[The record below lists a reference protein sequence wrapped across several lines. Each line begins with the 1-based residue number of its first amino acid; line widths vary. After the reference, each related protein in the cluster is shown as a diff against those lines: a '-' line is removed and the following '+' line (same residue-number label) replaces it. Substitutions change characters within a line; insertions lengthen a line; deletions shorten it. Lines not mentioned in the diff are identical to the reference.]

1 MKGLEI
7 SKAYYNEI
15 VKPRLES
22 EHPEVL
28 PFIAVGLSG
37 EGSECFGFDDEVSK
51 DHSFGVRII
60 IWLNDDK
67 ADELLEMLK
76 SFYRELPDEY
86 MGMKLVQTA
95 PYEKCRS
102 GVFTVSG
109 FFRTLTGFAKAP
121 EDEKAW
127 FNIPEALFA
136 NAVNGEVFYDG
147 SGEFT
152 KRRNEFLSFYPEDVK
167 RFLMAKH
174 AALAAQSGQYNLTR
188 LRLHGESTAAAMTK
202 TYYVKHLMHLCFL
215 SEGKYM
221 PFYKWAPRALS
232 ELPGV
237 YEISKTID
245 ELVAENDIRAENALA
260 EKAASSVISLLNM
273 RGYTSSPSDYLMD
286 HVGDILSKIRDDS
299 LKRRPLDLS
308 DM

>member
-22 EHPEVL
+22 EHPEFL
-28 PFIAVGLSG
+28 PYIAVGLSG
-37 EGSECFGFDDEVSK
+37 EGSECFGFDDEVSR
-51 DHSFGVRII
+51 DHSFGVRLL
-60 IWLNDDK
+60 IWVNDDK
-67 ADELLEMLK
+67 TDELLEALK
-76 SFYRELPDEY
+76 DFYMDLPDEY

-102 GVFTVSG
+102 GVFTVSE
-109 FFRTLTGFAKAP
+109 FFKTLTGFADAP
-121 EDEKAW
+121 TDEKVW

-136 NAVNGEVFYDG
+136 NAVNGEVFFDG

-152 KRRNEFLSFYPEDVK
+152 NRRNGFLSFYPDDVR

-188 LRLHGESTAAAMTK
+188 LRLHGENTAAVMTK

-215 SEGKYM
+215 SEGRYM

-232 ELPGV
+232 ILPGV
-237 YEISKTID
+237 EEISKTID
-245 ELVAENDIRAENALA
+245 LLIAENDVRAENALS
-260 EKAASSVISLLNM
+260 EKAAGMVISLLNM
-273 RGYTSSPSDYLMD
+273 RGYTSSNSDYLMD
-286 HVGDILSKIRDDS
+286 HVGEILSKIKDES
-299 LKRRPLDLS
+299 LRRRPLDLS